1 MAASLVR
8 STQLLKSWYMAAFQ
22 LPFLPERFVSLGG
35 GKRVHAQ
42 LVESGLPGP
51 QAAASVELLTSG
63 GARST
68 IAWYRALP
76 FSPPALGSASTVPTL
91 YVYGDDDFALG
102 RTEADLTRQYVPGP
116 YRYEDLPGVGP
127 WIPRSEEHTS

>member
-1 MAASLVR
+1 
-8 STQLLKSWYMAAFQ
+8 MAAFQ
-22 LPFLPERFVSLGG
+22 LPILPERFVSLGG

-76 FSPPALGSASTVPTL
+76 FSPPALGPASTVPPL
-91 YVYGDDDFALG
+91 YEIG
-102 RTEADLTRQYVPGP
+102 RPSCREGGCQYWVNA
-116 YRYEDLPGVGP
+116 GVAGS
-127 WIPRSEEHTS
+127 IKQKNK